1 MMRVGVVV
9 NPTSEESVL
18 NQVRQGLEMRAAE
31 IVWEETTEGDPGV
44 GQARALVERGVDIVL
59 AVGGDGT
66 VRACVEGLADTDV
79 SLGVIPL
86 GTGNLLARNLDIPLD
101 IDEAIEV
108 ALTGRSEVL
117 DAGVINGEVFTVIAG
132 TGFDAA
138 IMESTESEMK
148 SRIGSLAYVI
158 EGIRHIADAPISAEI
173 EIDGAEAVKGKWA
186 TILIGNLGR
195 LQGGVDL
202 FPDAFSRDGRLD
214 MLALSA
220 ETTMEALAAGYA
232 AVTHNDDHSQIFRA
246 AGKSFRIQL
255 DRPAPYEMDGEPR
268 PDSTSL
274 EVEVA
279 PDRLNVRVPRS
290 DR

>member
-1 MMRVGVVV
+1 MRVGVVV

-18 NQVRQGLEMRAAE
+18 DEVRQGLETHGADL
-31 IVWEETTEGDPGV
+31 VWEETTEADPGA
-44 GQARALVERGVDIVL
+44 GQTRDLVEQGVDIVL

-79 SLGVIPL
+79 SLGIIPL
-86 GTGNLLARNLDIPLD
+86 GTGNLLARNLEIPLD

-108 ALTGRSEVL
+108 ALNGRSKVL
-117 DAGVINGEVFTVIAG
+117 DAGMINGEVFTVIAG

-158 EGIRHIADAPISAEI
+158 EGFRHIADEPISAEI
-173 EIDGAEAVKGKWA
+173 AIEGAETVEGKWA

-202 FPDAFSRDGRLD
+202 FPDAVSRDGRLD
-214 MLALSA
+214 VLALSA
-220 ETTMEALAAGYA
+220 ETAMEALAAGFA
-232 AVTHNDDHSQIFRA
+232 AVTHNDDHRHIYRA
-246 AGKSFRIQL
+246 SGKSLRIQL

-268 PDSTSL
+268 PDTATL
-274 EVEVA
+274 DVEAA
-279 PDRLNVRVPRS
+279 PDRLRVRVPRS

>member
-1 MMRVGVVV
+1 MVRVAAVV
-9 NPTSEESVL
+9 NPTSDESIL
-18 NQVRQGLEMRAAE
+18 SEVRQTLETRAPGSA
-31 IVWEETTEGDPGV
+31 WEETTEADPGV
-44 GQARALVERGVDIVL
+44 GQARALAEQGVDIVL

-101 IDEAIEV
+101 PGEAIEV
-108 ALTGRSEVL
+108 ALTGRDEVL
-117 DAGVINGEVFTVIAG
+117 DAGVINDEVFTVIAG

-148 SRIGSLAYVI
+148 DRIGSLAYVI
-158 EGIRHIADAPISAEI
+158 EGIRHLSDTPISAEV
-173 EIDGAEAVKGKWA
+173 EIDGADIVQGNWA

-202 FPDAFSRDGRLD
+202 FPDSMSRDGRLD
-214 MLALSA
+214 VLALSA
-220 ETTMEALAAGYA
+220 ETTMETLTAGFAALS
-232 AVTHNDDHSQIFRA
+232 HNDDHSQIFRS
-246 AGKSFRIQL
+246 AGQSFRIQL
-255 DRPAPYEMDGEPR
+255 DRPAPYQLDGESR
-268 PDSTSL
+268 PETTSL
-274 EVEVA
+274 EVTVA
-279 PDRLNVRVPRS
+279 PERLKVRVPVP